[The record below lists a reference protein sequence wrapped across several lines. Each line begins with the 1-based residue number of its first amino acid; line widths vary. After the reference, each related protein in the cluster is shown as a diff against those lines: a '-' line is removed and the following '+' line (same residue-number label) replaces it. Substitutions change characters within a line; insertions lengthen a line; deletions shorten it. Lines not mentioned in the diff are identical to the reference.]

1 LKIDLANA
9 TQTFEKRENLLK
21 AQLNAKHN
29 QLLQKEAEIK
39 DLQAKLE
46 TCQQRSSCGGGED
59 DVDQIGQDDDDDDD
73 DNDDDDDEDY
83 DDDDDDDDDNDDDV
97 DEDYDND
104 DNDVDDVENGNGTWD
119 FLRSWLF

>member
-59 DVDQIGQDDDDDDD
+59 DVEQIGQDDDDDDD

-83 DDDDDDDDDNDDDV
+83 DDNDDDDDDA
-97 DEDYDND
+97 
-104 DNDVDDVENGNGTWD
+104 ENGNGTWD
-119 FLRSWLF
+119 FLRLWLF